1 MGPFGNRSS
10 SAGQGSRR
18 GLKLWPILLFGAYFA
33 YYWFSH
39 SNEASFT
46 GRKQL
51 LDTSAQ
57 EEAALGLQSYREI
70 LSQSNVV
77 TQGPLPQ
84 QVREIAQRLVEVAPK
99 VEKYLADSAG
109 MPATTDWKAYEW
121 QVSVIQSDQV
131 NAFCLPGGKIAV
143 YTGIV
148 PVAQNADGL
157 AAIMG
162 HEIAHALLRHGG
174 ERMAQQKLVQIG
186 SIAASMSTGEM
197 DPQQRQM
204 VMAAIGAGAVRRPA
218 AVRAA
223 TKPSRPRRPVA
234 PPPPAS
240 TAEAPKLGSA
250 WPPLAG
256 RSRRSSCHPSG
267 RRHPHHP
274 APAMMRSPA
283 GPPAVLR
290 HTRHALTAF
299 RVVSRTPIRMMR
311 GPPLHG
317 EVAEWSNVPD
327 SKSCACKRT
336 VGSTHP
342 LRQTQE
348 SPRGAFFGCEG
359 WCGRTCS
366 VGFGQGSGQAP
377 LPRSIASCRLL

>member
-186 SIAASMSTGEM
+186 SIAAGMSTGEM

-204 VMAAIGAGAVRRPA
+204 VMAAIGAGAQYGVLLPFSRSHETEADRVGLLLSA
-218 AVRAA
+218 AACFN
-223 TKPSRPRRPVA
+223 PQ
-234 PPPPAS
+234 
-240 TAEAPKLGSA
+240 EAPKLWERMAALGRQK
-250 WPPLAG
+250 PPEF
-256 RSRRSSCHPSG
+256 
-267 RRHPHHP
+267 
-274 APAMMRSPA
+274 M
-283 GPPAVLR
+283 
-290 HTRHALTAF
+290 
-299 RVVSRTPIRMMR
+299 
-311 GPPLHG
+311 
-317 EVAEWSNVPD
+317 
-327 SKSCACKRT
+327 
-336 VGSTHP
+336 STHP
-342 LRQTQE
+342 AEGTRITQLQQWMPEALQVRQQ
-348 SPRGAFFGCEG
+348 F
-359 WCGRTCS
+359 CGTP
-366 VGFGQGSGQAP
+366 ATH
-377 LPRSIASCRLL
+377 